1 MIFVHIDEYVAV
13 IAIQSCLQ
21 CQTYDTRG
29 IGFVADTDNCGSYH
43 ICVRSEESGKVTQLD
58 SIPCPCGAMFNTS
71 TALSGAPCI
80 QADER
85 CPNAMVSKN
94 KGKLIII

>member
-1 MIFVHIDEYVAV
+1 M
-13 IAIQSCLQ
+13 
-21 CQTYDTRG
+21 
-29 IGFVADTDNCGSYH
+29 ADADNCGSYQ

-80 QADER
+80 QADEK
-85 CPNAMVSKN
+85 CPSAMAPENDGKINNYTSN
-94 KGKLIII
+94 KSIIIYISCIRKHLWIIINPGVHLYLHV